1 MAMTGL
7 DAVVQLIQTGL
18 MLGVIGLLFDI
29 RARVKRL
36 EEKLGR

>member
-7 DAVVQLIQTGL
+7 DAVVQLIQTGIL
-18 MLGVIGLLFDI
+18 LGIVGLLFDL
-29 RARVKRL
+29 RARMKRL

>member
-18 MLGVIGLLFDI
+18 LLGAIGLIFDV
-29 RARVKRL
+29 RARLKRL

>member
-7 DAVVQLIQTGL
+7 DAVVQLLQTGIL
-18 MLGVIGLLFDI
+18 LGIVGLLFDLRSRI
-29 RARVKRL
+29 RRL